1 MTASQNDLM
10 AVLQATLRPIDH
22 VSFNQM
28 YTGHSRRWPEPIFVK
43 VFAPERQGKFL
54 TERAINLQ
62 LTDRVLTSCQLAT
75 GEWVLVM
82 RDLQLTPLP
91 KAFTPELAQTMG
103 TVLAR
108 FHQTVRLPQATR
120 INALD
125 FEGVA
130 DKVDQLATRPDYR
143 QLVRLMTNFRQ
154 AAATIQ
160 AIFNRQSRVVLHG
173 DVGRRNFQFVNGQLE
188 LIDFERAQIGYAQTD
203 FQKLFYQDFSG
214 QPALIAAFLTGYG
227 PTGQLPDIAASWL
240 SFVEAVGIFTYVQKL
255 PDPQFEKVG
264 QRLLAAIG
272 EPFA

>member
-1 MTASQNDLM
+1 M
-10 AVLQATLRPIDH
+10 
-22 VSFNQM
+22 
-28 YTGHSRRWPEPIFVK
+28 K

-143 QLVRLMTNFRQ
+143 QLVRLMTNFQQ

-203 FQKLFYQDFSG
+203 FQKLFYQDFAG

-227 PTGQLPDIAASWL
+227 PTGQ
-240 SFVEAVGIFTYVQKL
+240 
-255 PDPQFEKVG
+255 
-264 QRLLAAIG
+264 
-272 EPFA
+272 PFA